1 MISVGKK
8 MNTISGLTGAI
19 TNAVFRYL
27 NNDAT
32 AIDAA
37 ITGQQWGIVG
47 QTIGGF
53 VKDFLETQTN

>member
-1 MISVGKK
+1 MDNLMISVGKK

-47 QTIGGF
+47 
-53 VKDFLETQTN
+53 